1 MSQLVQ
7 IMRTLR
13 SMPPLPNVAHR
24 VLQIVRDPEYSIDTL
39 VQVVRTDPALTTRIL
54 KLCNSSLYGLS
65 QDITD
70 VGNAVAYLGTRN
82 LVKLVLVTCT
92 ASYFRDV
99 PSSTYAE
106 PKELWRHT
114 MGCATA
120 CQLLAEHCGYE
131 QPATA
136 FTAGIVHNVGKVALA
151 QAVDEELIAK
161 VGSTAS
167 QAGLSYVQVER
178 DALGLDHAA
187 AGGIVTESWNL
198 PVEIRRAV
206 RNHHDANL
214 LATDSE
220 LTSLLH
226 VGDLMVLQLGI
237 GVAFSDVD
245 YSMASV
251 ALDRLHIDEGDMEPL
266 QVEVL
271 EELRRSAELLNLE
284 PADGR

>member
-1 MSQLVQ
+1 
-7 IMRTLR
+7 
-13 SMPPLPNVAHR
+13 MPPLPNVAHR

-54 KLCNSSLYGLS
+54 KLCNSSLYGLA

-99 PSSTYAE
+99 PASTYAE

-151 QAVDEELIAK
+151 QAVDETVMAR
-161 VGSTAS
+161 VGVGDSP
-167 QAGLSYVQVER
+167 AGDSYVQLER
-178 DALGLDHAA
+178 DTLGLDHAT

-206 RNHHDANL
+206 RNHHDANML
-214 LATDSE
+214 STDSE

-237 GVAFSDVD
+237 GVAFANVD
-245 YSMASV
+245 YGIMRV
-251 ALDRLHIDEGDMEPL
+251 ALDRLHLGDQDLEPL
-266 QVEVL
+266 QLQVL
-271 EELRRSAELLNLE
+271 EELRRSAELLNLD
-284 PADGR
+284 PSDGR

>member
-54 KLCNSSLYGLS
+54 KLCNSSLYGLA
-65 QDITD
+65 QDISD

-99 PSSTYAE
+99 PASNYAE

-120 CQLLAEHCGYE
+120 CQLLAEHCGYD

-151 QAVDEELIAK
+151 QAVDEDVMAK
-161 VGSTAS
+161 IGQVAGQPGRDYVTA
-167 QAGLSYVQVER
+167 ER

-206 RNHHDANL
+206 RNHHDPKL

-220 LTSLLH
+220 LSSLLH

-237 GVAFSDVD
+237 GVAFPDAD
-245 YSMASV
+245 YGMSMT
-251 ALDRLHIDEGDMEPL
+251 ALERLHLEESDLEPL
-266 QVEVL
+266 QVQVL
-271 EELRRSAELLNLE
+271 EELRRSAELLNLD
-284 PADGR
+284 ASDSR

>member
-1 MSQLVQ
+1 MTQLVQ

-99 PSSTYAE
+99 PTSTYAE

-161 VGSTAS
+161 VGTGAS
-167 QAGLSYVQVER
+167 HAGQSYVQVER
-178 DALGLDHAA
+178 EALGLDHAS

-214 LATDSE
+214 LASDSE

-237 GVAFSDVD
+237 GVAFPDVD
-245 YSMASV
+245 YSMTHV
-251 ALDRLHIDEGDMEPL
+251 ALDRLHIGEHDLEPL
-266 QVEVL
+266 QVQVL

-284 PADGR
+284 PADDR